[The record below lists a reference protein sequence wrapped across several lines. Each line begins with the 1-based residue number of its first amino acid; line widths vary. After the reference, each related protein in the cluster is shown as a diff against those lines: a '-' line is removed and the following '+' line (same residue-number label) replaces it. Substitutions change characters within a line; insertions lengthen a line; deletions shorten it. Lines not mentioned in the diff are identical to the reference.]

1 MRRYERVERRRV
13 EVFMG
18 RDKREKFEIYELDI
32 FSFSFNLFVF
42 VFSSEY
48 IVPYFTFESDR
59 LNGELR
65 ERERNP

>member
-42 VFSSEY
+42 F
-48 IVPYFTFESDR
+48 FF
-59 LNGELR
+59 LR
-65 ERERNP
+65 NISCRILRSKVID

>member
-13 EVFMG
+13 EEFMG

-42 VFSSEY
+42 FFFFGIYRAVFY
-48 IVPYFTFESDR
+48 VR
-59 LNGELR
+59 K
-65 ERERNP
+65 